1 MKKIFFIIFLTILFV
16 SGCSSDVKKDV
27 NFHEVPK
34 VEIESISVDDVKV
47 IVDNYSEYDNVTII
61 DVRSVDEY
69 ESGHIKNAINLPL
82 DIIENIDIP
91 RDNKVIVYCQSG
103 RRSNQAAIKLLG
115 LGYENIYDMGGIIN
129 WPYDVVE

>member
-1 MKKIFFIIFLTILFV
+1 MKRIFFIIFLTILLV

-34 VEIESISVDDVKV
+34 VKIESISVDDVKV

-115 LGYENIYDMGGIIN
+115 LGYDNIYDMGGIIN

>member
-1 MKKIFFIIFLTILFV
+1 MKRIFFIIFLIILFV
-16 SGCSSDVKKDV
+16 SGCSSGVKKDV
-27 NFHEVPK
+27 NLHETPK
-34 VEIESISVDDVKV
+34 VEIESISVDDVKE
-47 IVDNYSEYDNVTII
+47 IVDNYSKYDNVTII
-61 DVRSVDEY
+61 DVRSVAEY
-69 ESGHIKNAINLPL
+69 ESGHIKSAINLPL

>member
-1 MKKIFFIIFLTILFV
+1 MKRIFFIIFLTILFV

-27 NFHEVPK
+27 NVYETPK
-34 VEIESISVDDVKV
+34 VEIESISVKDVKE

-61 DVRSVDEY
+61 DVRSVSEY
-69 ESGHIKNAINLPL
+69 ESGHIKGAINLPL

-115 LGYENIYDMGGIIN
+115 LGYENIYDMGGIID